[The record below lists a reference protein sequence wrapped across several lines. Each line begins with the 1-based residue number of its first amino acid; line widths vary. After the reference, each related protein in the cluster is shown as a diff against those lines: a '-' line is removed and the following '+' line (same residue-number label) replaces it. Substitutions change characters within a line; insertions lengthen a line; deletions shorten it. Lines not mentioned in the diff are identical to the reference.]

1 MEERMTISLLLDF
14 YGPLLT
20 ERQRECY
27 ALHHEDD
34 MSLGEIAEEFGISRQ
49 AVHDTIERAKSLM
62 ESYEKK
68 LHLIEQYM
76 MRRDIITEIKEEIG
90 NSISTS
96 DSIYSLLA
104 KLEG

>member
-1 MEERMTISLLLDF
+1 
-14 YGPLLT
+14 
-20 ERQRECY
+20 
-27 ALHHEDD
+27 
-34 MSLGEIAEEFGISRQ
+34 
-49 AVHDTIERAKSLM
+49 M
-62 ESYEKK
+62 ESYEEK

-90 NSISTS
+90 NTIPVS